1 MQPLNNLNP
10 KNTENTSKCEDWGL
24 TLIAYKKK
32 KSVSGV
38 TMCWILMKC
47 QVRKDWKLIYQG
59 LEGFRDNFEAQT
71 TTDRD
76 VKGKGHHEDTLTF
89 QNKFSSDIKFFSE
102 AAVQKCSYE

>member
-1 MQPLNNLNP
+1 MWRLGSDPYCLQKEKKCKRSDHVLNLD
-10 KNTENTSKCEDWGL
+10 EIS
-24 TLIAYKKK
+24 
-32 KSVSGV
+32 S
-38 TMCWILMKC
+38 
-47 QVRKDWKLIYQG
+47 QG

-76 VKGKGHHEDTLTF
+76 AKGKGHHEDTLTF